1 MRYRDILMTRRLHS
15 LDGLRGLAA
24 LVVLV
29 HHTMLT
35 FPTFAA
41 PYLSGDTAEGGW
53 AFWLTHSP
61 LHVVWEGRAAVY
73 VFFVLSGLVLT
84 LPLLD
89 RGRAFSWR
97 AYYPQRLL
105 RLYVPVWAAVALG
118 VVWVT
123 VVPRTADMSSLW
135 LQHQSVEAEMPRV
148 LRDMTLLAGAGNL
161 VSPLWSLRWEILF
174 SLLLPAFALIAIK
187 FVHLRWALL
196 SLSVAAIA
204 LGGMTNNQH
213 LLFMPMFML
222 GVVLA
227 TSLPELVA
235 FSERSPRWIGLVVT
249 FAVPILLVAPWLARP
264 LGVPV
269 VADLLVGVS
278 AIGALLAVYVAIGV
292 PFVKRFLSTRVMQW
306 VGLVSFS
313 LYLVHEPVL
322 ISSAVFFGDDNLLLA
337 AVVGVTVSLI
347 LAVAFYRWIEV
358 PSHKL
363 SRTVGALAR
372 ANVEQSS

>member
-1 MRYRDILMTRRLHS
+1 MTRRLHS